1 MIDLHSHI
9 LPDLDDGAD
18 SWEKT
23 LAMAGVAL
31 EDGISDVLC
40 TPHWVPG
47 KHDNTRAVVLD
58 RIAQA
63 RSRLSAAGMD
73 LRLHPGTE
81 LRLDISLPARL
92 KAGELL
98 TVNDGGVYAL
108 IELPES
114 SLPDS
119 LDTFFWE
126 LEMNGFR
133 PILSHVERNAVLRRE
148 PERLFRWVE
157 MGYLTQMTAVSVLE
171 DAVPE
176 VHEFSI
182 TLLEHRLIHMLVSD
196 SHGLGMRKP
205 QLSQG
210 MEAVRTLVGDR
221 TARDLVEG
229 TPARILRGEAVYPPD
244 PIPLK
249 RKKKTFFSFFR
260 SARP

>member
-1 MIDLHSHI
+1 
-9 LPDLDDGAD
+9 
-18 SWEKT
+18 
-23 LAMAGVAL
+23 MARVAL
-31 EDGISDVLC
+31 DDGISDILC

-47 KHDNTRAVVLD
+47 KHDNTRTVVLD
-58 RIAQA
+58 RVAQA

-92 KAGELL
+92 TAGELL
-98 TVNDGGVYAL
+98 TVNDGGLYAL

-126 LEMNGFR
+126 LEMGGFR
-133 PILSHVERNAVLRRE
+133 PIISHVERNAVLRRE

-176 VHEFSI
+176 VHEFSM
-182 TLLEHRLIHMLVSD
+182 TLLEHRLIHIWSATPTAWGCE
-196 SHGLGMRKP
+196 SPNCPRAWRRSGP
-205 QLSQG
+205 C
-210 MEAVRTLVGDR
+210 GDR
-221 TARDLVEG
+221 AARDLVEG
-229 TPARILRGEAVYPPD
+229 TRPGSSGAKPCIPGPD
-244 PIPLK
+244 PLK